1 MKSGFELQIDAHG
14 RLELCLSEGGRYVGV
29 SAVRAFPIS
38 APQQSVSIVDAEG
51 HERLFIES
59 LAELDP
65 ADRSIIESDLAAR
78 EFVPEILRIV
88 SVNRY
93 AAPCTFTVDTDRGA
107 TSFFLQGEEFIRRM
121 TPKTLL
127 IADRSG
133 IQYLV
138 RDLTA
143 LDRQSRRIL
152 DRFL

>member
-1 MKSGFELQIDAHG
+1 MKSGFQLRVDAYG
-14 RLELCLSEGGRYVGV
+14 RLELLLSEGRRYVGV
-29 SAVRAFPIS
+29 IAVRAFPIS

-51 HERLFIES
+51 HERFYIES
-59 LAELDP
+59 LAQLDT
-65 ADRSIIESDLAAR
+65 ALRSIIESDLAAR
-78 EFVPEILRIV
+78 EFVPEVLRIESV
-88 SVNRY
+88 SRY

-107 TSFFLQGEEFIRRM
+107 TAFFLQGEEFIRRM

-138 RDLTA
+138 RDLMA
-143 LDRQSRRIL
+143 LDRHSRRIL

>member
-1 MKSGFELQIDAHG
+1 MKNGFEMRVDAHG
-14 RLELCLSEGGRYVGV
+14 RMELILSEDRRYVGV

-38 APQQSVSIVDAEG
+38 APQRSVSIVDAEG
-51 HERLFIES
+51 YERLYIES

-65 ADRSIIESDLAAR
+65 SVRSIIESDLGAR
-78 EFVPEILRIV
+78 EFVPEIQRIV
-88 SVNRY
+88 SVSRY
-93 AAPCTFTVDTDRGA
+93 AAPCTFTVDTDRGT
-107 TSFFLQGEEFIRRM
+107 TSFSLQGEEFIRRM

-143 LDRQSRRIL
+143 LDRHSRRIL